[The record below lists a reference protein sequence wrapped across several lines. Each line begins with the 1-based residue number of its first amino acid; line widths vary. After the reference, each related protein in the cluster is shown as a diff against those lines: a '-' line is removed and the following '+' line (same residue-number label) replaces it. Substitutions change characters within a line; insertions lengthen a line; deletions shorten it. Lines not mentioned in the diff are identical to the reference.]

1 VHSDTI
7 PANNCG
13 ERRAKADESHAQMIE
28 QNEITE
34 NAILVANRA
43 SDDWA
48 QARVKADLE
57 ILFVEELEESY
68 SRVCAIRGSAQ
79 EKMQIEQEQLVRLHA
94 QTKYAQEAADSA
106 LAEENAARKALEVT
120 TAEFEFQV

>member
-79 EKMQIEQEQLVRLHA
+79 EKMQIEKEQLVRLHA

>member
-1 VHSDTI
+1 MHNDTI
-7 PANNCG
+7 TAKTRG
-13 ERRAKADESHAQMIE
+13 ECRAKADESHAQMIE

-43 SDDWA
+43 SNDWA

-57 ILFVEELEESY
+57 ILCVEELEESY
-68 SRVCAIRGSAQ
+68 SRVCAMKSSAQ
-79 EKMQIEQEQLVRLHA
+79 EKMQIEQEQLVRLRA
-94 QTKYAQEAADSA
+94 QTNYSQEAADAA
-106 LAEENAARKALEVT
+106 LAEENAARKALEVK

>member
-1 VHSDTI
+1 MHSDTI
-7 PANNCG
+7 PSNNCG

-79 EKMQIEQEQLVRLHA
+79 EKMQIEKEQLVRLHA